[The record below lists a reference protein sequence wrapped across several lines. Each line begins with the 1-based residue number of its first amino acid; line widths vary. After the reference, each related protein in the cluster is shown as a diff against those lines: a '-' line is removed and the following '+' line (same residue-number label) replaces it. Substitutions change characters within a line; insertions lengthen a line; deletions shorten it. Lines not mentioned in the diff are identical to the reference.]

1 MTQKRLPGR
10 TPLLRWEA
18 AGSQHRKKAKS
29 PVFCCLPL
37 KWSAH
42 DEKSCKIVPFALELR
57 RFLTQNQRPC
67 AQAVLRKNTTP
78 GHSAPQGAGSWPS
91 NFALRS
97 VSFRHKKVPLD
108 TKLSPL
114 DTKSLPLDTKP
125 PPLDTKSPPLDTKSP
140 PLDTKSTHSVTRATG
155 RKRPARS
162 VSVSQF
168 DQGRRL

>member
-97 VSFRHKKVPLD
+97 VSFRHKNGPTRHKIV
-108 TKLSPL
+108 
-114 DTKSLPLDTKP
+114 
-125 PPLDTKSPPLDTKSP
+125 
-140 PLDTKSTHSVTRATG
+140 STRHKIAPTRHKTAPT
-155 RKRPARS
+155 RHKIAPTRHKIAPARHKIDPLS
-162 VSVSQF
+162 HSGYRQKAASAQRERFTV
-168 DQGRRL
+168 